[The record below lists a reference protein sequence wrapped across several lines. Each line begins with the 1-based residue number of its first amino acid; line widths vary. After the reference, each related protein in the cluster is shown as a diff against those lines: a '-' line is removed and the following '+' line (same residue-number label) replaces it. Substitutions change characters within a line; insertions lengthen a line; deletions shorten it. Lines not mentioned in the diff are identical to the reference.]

1 MSQALNQEVI
11 KRFMKQGLI
20 LAYDTPV
27 EEEDACMSYEEEDRG
42 S

>member
-11 KRFMKQGLI
+11 KRLMKQGLI
-20 LAYDTPV
+20 LAYGTPV